1 MYKIYTSCLI
11 SFLYDHCHHHK
22 MIISEPVAGRK
33 GIWGCTEHLLINK
46 SIMPEFGNKKRNLV
60 TLWLEYKKAFDW
72 NE

>member
-1 MYKIYTSCLI
+1 
-11 SFLYDHCHHHK
+11 